1 MNGDA
6 GNLVGKVSRD
16 FGGVDERGGGV
27 DDRDLLEGAENLGRL
42 CRGFYLSKSVSL
54 CKKRLFDVW

>member
-1 MNGDA
+1 MNGNA
-6 GNLVGKVSRD
+6 GNLVRKVSRD

-42 CRGFYLSKSVSL
+42 RWGFYLATSVSF
-54 CKKRLFDVW
+54 CV